1 MGRLYIPEMF
11 EEEVTFEQASF
22 HFTHWRKGDDLL
34 EKLTEFQ
41 DFYDLTIRKIEGNVH
56 DRYDWDCD
64 FFEEWRWE
72 ICYFNCLFAGFSEL
86 SAVLVAATV
95 FALAQNHHLTHLL
108 FVFCV
113 YFSPCN
119 VFWMKQ

>member
-1 MGRLYIPEMF
+1 MLDMGRLYIPEMF

-86 SAVLVAATV
+86 FAPKKVAA
-95 FALAQNHHLTHLL
+95 
-108 FVFCV
+108 
-113 YFSPCN
+113 
-119 VFWMKQ
+119 